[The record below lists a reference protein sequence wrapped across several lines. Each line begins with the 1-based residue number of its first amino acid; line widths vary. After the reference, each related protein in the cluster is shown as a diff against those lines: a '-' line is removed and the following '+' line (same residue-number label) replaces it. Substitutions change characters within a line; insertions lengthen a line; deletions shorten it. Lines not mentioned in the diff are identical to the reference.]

1 MMMMMVTVDRIK
13 IVEKLD
19 MIIMRSLCWKWWR
32 FKITKPETP
41 RAIFLHQLFTHDM
54 RPTFFHFLWYD
65 DHDDDDD
72 NISNNDDDDVWQI
85 VIIGERT
92 FLHRVLST
100 LKSLPRSFGLNHLHI
115 IIIVII
121 IVVVIFIILINLLT
135 AQEGESPLWIYTLCH
150 QPVISSSRL
159 TFVISHIFILFTAE
173 IFFAEIAVPRSKDW
187 TWRSQESQ
195 WCTCATT
202 EPPCHHFYSWKIFS

>member
-1 MMMMMVTVDRIK
+1 M
-13 IVEKLD
+13 
-19 MIIMRSLCWKWWR
+19 
-32 FKITKPETP
+32 
-41 RAIFLHQLFTHDM
+41 
-54 RPTFFHFLWYD
+54 
-65 DHDDDDD
+65 
-72 NISNNDDDDVWQI
+72 
-85 VIIGERT
+85 IIGERT

-115 IIIVII
+115 IIIVIIVIINI

-173 IFFAEIAVPRSKDW
+173 IFFRRDCSSEIQRLDLEVTGVTMMHLCNNR
-187 TWRSQESQ
+187 
-195 WCTCATT
+195 TT
-202 EPPCHHFYSWKIFS
+202 NFYS

>member
-1 MMMMMVTVDRIK
+1 
-13 IVEKLD
+13 
-19 MIIMRSLCWKWWR
+19 MRSPVLKMMTIQNNKAGDAAGHISSPAFYSWHEANLFPFLMIWWWWWWWNDQDGD
-32 FKITKPETP
+32 
-41 RAIFLHQLFTHDM
+41 AG
-54 RPTFFHFLWYD
+54 D
-65 DHDDDDD
+65 D
-72 NISNNDDDDVWQI
+72 ISNNDDDDVWQI

-115 IIIVII
+115 IIIVIIVIINI

-173 IFFAEIAVPRSKDW
+173 IFFRRDCSSEIQRLDLEVTGVTMMHLCNNR
-187 TWRSQESQ
+187 
-195 WCTCATT
+195 TT
-202 EPPCHHFYSWKIFS
+202 NFYSWKIFS